1 MSSLDASKEVAT
13 ARTLI
18 WVFARTYR
26 LEDGRFVNKVGEEA
40 SERTLQ
46 IVTEAQALLADA
58 A

>member
-1 MSSLDASKEVAT
+1 MSSLDASKDLAT
-13 ARTLI
+13 ARTVI

-26 LEDGRFVNKVGEEA
+26 MQDGRFVNKVGEEA
-40 SERTLQ
+40 SSRTLE